1 MSLGT
6 FTSILEAGKSPSDPT
21 MMIAAT
27 LVGDGSYPTG
37 GSATFSDTLSAALP
51 RTVAVVAVQGYGVA
65 GGVGYWLVYDASAD
79 KLMVINAGTGL
90 EVANATDLSG
100 VTFKATVWAK

>member
-6 FTSILEAGKSPSDPT
+6 LTSVLEAGKSPSDPT

-27 LVGDGSYPTG
+27 LVGDGAYPTG
-37 GSATFSDTLSAALP
+37 GSATFSDTVSAALP
-51 RTVAVVAVQGYGVA
+51 RTVTVISVYGYGVA
-65 GGVGYWLVYDASAD
+65 GGVGYWLVYDAAND
-79 KLMVINAGTGL
+79 KLLVINAASGL

-100 VTFKATVWAK
+100 VTFKATIWAK

>member
-6 FTSILEAGKSPSDPT
+6 FTSILEAGKSPSDPV

-27 LVGDGSYPTG
+27 LVGDGSYPTN
-37 GSATFSDTLSAALP
+37 GSAAFSDTLTAALP
-51 RTVAVVAVQGYGVA
+51 RTVSVVAVQGYGVA
-65 GGVGYWLVYDASAD
+65 GGVGYWLVYDAATD
-79 KLMVINAGTGL
+79 KLLVINAGSGL

-100 VTFKATVWAK
+100 VTFKATIWAK

>member
-1 MSLGT
+1 MFLGAL
-6 FTSILEAGKSPSDPT
+6 TSVLEAGKSPSDPT

-37 GSATFSDTLSAALP
+37 GSATFSTTLSTALS
-51 RTVAVVAVQGYGVA
+51 RSVEVVAVVGYGVA
-65 GGVGYWLVYDASAD
+65 GGVGYWLVFDAAND
-79 KLMVINAGTGL
+79 KLMVINAASGL

-100 VTFKATVWAK
+100 VTFKATIWAK